1 MERGDEEMR
10 LLEEEVVGE
19 EVEEEGRGLLVPL
32 GLRLEP
38 GGWGVW
44 LGEWKRWVGL
54 TEVEGQDLDF

>member
-19 EVEEEGRGLLVPL
+19 EVEGEGRGLLVS
-32 GLRLEP
+32 LELLQKP

-44 LGEWKRWVGL
+44 LGE
-54 TEVEGQDLDF
+54 

>member
-10 LLEEEVVGE
+10 LLEEEEVVG
-19 EVEEEGRGLLVPL
+19 EEGRGLLVPL
-32 GLRLEP
+32 GLWLEP